1 MCDERERLIDY
12 LYEEADAAARHEF
25 ERHLE
30 TCAPCREEVRAF
42 GAVRTDLLA
51 WDVPESDSVWKPFAP
66 PRAAAWWRD
75 VPAWA
80 LAAAAAVVFAIGA
93 AGGAVTRTIADR
105 ASAHQAASQQ
115 AAATTA
121 MPAQVVPAGVSRAD
135 LDAFGRQLADSMR
148 SEMDT
153 RVRLVS
159 THASSRAGGPD
170 RDVQQL
176 RALLQTGDQRDR
188 DILNTMRLLNNDFI
202 SSKSSQ
208 DRTIEQLKQRVD
220 QLSNAIAL
228 MAQQQAGG
236 KQ

>member
-1 MCDERERLIDY
+1 MCDERERLIDF
-12 LYEEADAAARHEF
+12 LYDEADPAARREF

-30 TCAPCREEVRAF
+30 TCASCRDEVRAF

-51 WDVPESDSVWKPFAP
+51 WEVPETDSVWKPFAP
-66 PRAAAWWRD
+66 PRPAPWWRE

-80 LAAAAAVVFAIGA
+80 MAAAAAVIFAIGA
-93 AGGAVTRTIADR
+93 AGGAATRTIADR
-105 ASAHQAASQQ
+105 ATADPASNQQ
-115 AAATTA
+115 AA

-135 LDAFGRQLADSMR
+135 LDAFGKQLSDTMR
-148 SEMDT
+148 SEMDA

-159 THASSRAGGPD
+159 THASSRVATPD
-170 RDVQQL
+170 EDFKQV
-176 RALLQTGDQRDR
+176 RALLQSGDERDK
-188 DILNTMRLLNNDFI
+188 DILNAMRLLNNDF
-202 SSKSSQ
+202 SFTKSSQ

-228 MAQQQAGG
+228 MAQQQSGG